1 MYYIYQIKLILSSW
15 RTPVP
20 VSHTYPSL
28 TDPSVVPS
36 IGPSLINN
44 NIIHR
49 VYHYNNNILYTSKL
63 IDSVTFILP
72 HLLLLLVPLYIAP

>member
-1 MYYIYQIKLILSSW
+1 MYYIYQIKLLLSSW

-20 VSHTYPSL
+20 AAHTYPSL

-49 VYHYNNNILYTSKL
+49 VHHLNNNNNLLYTSKL
-63 IDSVTFILP
+63 IDSLAELDSVHHAYP
-72 HLLLLLVPLYIAP
+72 LL